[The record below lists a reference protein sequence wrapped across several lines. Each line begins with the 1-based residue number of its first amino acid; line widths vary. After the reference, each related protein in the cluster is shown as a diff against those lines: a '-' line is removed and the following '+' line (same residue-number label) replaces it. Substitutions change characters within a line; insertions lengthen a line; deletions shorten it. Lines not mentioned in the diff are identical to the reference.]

1 VELGGILDQGLS
13 SFRGEV
19 RGWLAANLPQG
30 WRARMVGADSAAF
43 VDFQREWFAK
53 IAAAGY
59 ATPHWEKGWT
69 GGGRS
74 LAEQVVIFEEMARA
88 DAPRLLLHFIS
99 LYHAAMTISHWGT
112 EEQKK
117 QHLPAILKG
126 SVWCQGF
133 SEPNAGSDL
142 ASLRTQAVRKGDVYV
157 VNGQKIWSTMGQYAD
172 WCLLLVRTS
181 NEGPKQAGITYL
193 LMDMKSKG
201 VTPRP
206 IKQITGDEEFNEVF
220 LEDVEVPVANR
231 LGGEREGWKVA
242 QTTLASERGLTIL
255 ELVERMHRAVW
266 RLLEALKAG
275 GRVDDVQFRR
285 EAVTVQVKIEALRAM
300 LSDFM
305 ARSAAGNE
313 AVGDSSMIKHFYA
326 ETLRDFT
333 HLGLRAE
340 GLAGQFASPLVLGA
354 GHETGNWM
362 FDFLNSYM
370 WTIAGGT
377 NEIQRN
383 IISERILMMPREK
396 LS

>member
-1 VELGGILDQGLS
+1 MDQELNG
-13 SFRGEV
+13 FRNEV

-30 WRARMVGADSAAF
+30 WRDRMVGADSTTF
-43 VDFQREWFAK
+43 VAFQREWFAT

-112 EEQKK
+112 VEQKK
-117 QHLPAILKG
+117 QHLPAILQG

-142 ASLRTQAVRKGDVYV
+142 ASLRTQAVRRGDVYI

-220 LEDVEVPVANR
+220 LENVEVPVENR
-231 LGGEREGWKVA
+231 LGGEGEGWKVA
-242 QTTLASERGLTIL
+242 QTTLSSERGLTIL
-255 ELVERMHRAVW
+255 ELAERMHRAIW
-266 RLLEALKAG
+266 RLLEALKVG
-275 GRVDDVQFRR
+275 GRAYDVQFRR

-300 LSDFM
+300 LSGFM
-305 ARSAAGNE
+305 ARSAAGHE

-340 GLAGQFASPLVLGA
+340 GLSGQFASPLILGA

-383 IISERILMMPREK
+383 IISERLLRMPREK